1 MANIGELR
9 ELDDRELMLRHHDV
23 VQDLVAVKFQRAT
36 GQLDNTAQTQKLRRD
51 LAQIKTL
58 MRQRE
63 QEQGLPKGGLEQKV
77 GSLRDEVGEG
87 YSRIRE
93 RYGKRL

>member
-23 VQDLVAVKFQRAT
+23 VQDLVAVRFQRAT
-36 GQLDNTAQTQKLRRD
+36 GQLDNTAQTCKLRRT
-51 LAQIKTL
+51 LAQLRTL
-58 MRQRE
+58 MRERE
-63 QEQGLPKGGLEQKV
+63 REQGLPKGGLVQKV
-77 GSLRDEVGEG
+77 GSIQGEVGEG
-87 YSRIRE
+87 FSKIRE